1 MRLSLSST
9 ACLEVVGV
17 ETHHA
22 HVRTLFQVEAEE
34 RRAAIAA
41 KKKRPGTN
49 QCRRSGSWRRL
60 VPSLRNPTERDLSAG
75 RPFHRHAAFRHV
87 AEPNLIL
94 RATVGSTAHG
104 LHLAGTDQPHRP
116 AASPEPIDL
125 DPIPRARYEQKSC
138 AGSLR
143 PRSCLGRWV
152 SAWAG

>member
-49 QCRRSGSWRRL
+49 SSNGYGSS
-60 VPSLRNPTERDLSAG
+60 VKSAK
-75 RPFHRHAAFRHV
+75 PRHV
-87 AEPNLIL
+87 TNL
-94 RATVGSTAHG
+94 TT
-104 LHLAGTDQPHRP
+104 
-116 AASPEPIDL
+116 
-125 DPIPRARYEQKSC
+125 
-138 AGSLR
+138 
-143 PRSCLGRWV
+143 
-152 SAWAG
+152 